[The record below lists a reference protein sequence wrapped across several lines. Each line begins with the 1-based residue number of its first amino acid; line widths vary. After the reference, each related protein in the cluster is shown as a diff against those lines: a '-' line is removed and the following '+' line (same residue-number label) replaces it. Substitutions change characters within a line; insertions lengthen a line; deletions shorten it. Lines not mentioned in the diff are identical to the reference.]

1 MTDRAITPS
10 RRRKASRP
18 FRFSQPPFPV
28 TFKRVM
34 NRRSLHWFWRG
45 AIALALGAVV
55 PAWLM
60 GLNAGPVTEIIVSIQ
75 NAIPRILSQIGSPQ
89 SVLWAARRL
98 MIIMPTV
105 LITLVGYG
113 LLTHYF
119 GPMRGD
125 NETRCRKCGYILR
138 GITEP
143 RCPECGER
151 I

>member
-1 MTDRAITPS
+1 MGGAR
-10 RRRKASRP
+10 
-18 FRFSQPPFPV
+18 
-28 TFKRVM
+28 
-34 NRRSLHWFWRG
+34 LHWFWRG

-60 GLNAGPVTEIIVSIQ
+60 GLNAGPVTETLVSIQ
-75 NAIPRILSQIGSPQ
+75 YAIPRILSRIGSPP
-89 SVLWAARRL
+89 SVMWAARRL

-113 LLTHYF
+113 LLTRYL
-119 GPMRGD
+119 GAMRDD